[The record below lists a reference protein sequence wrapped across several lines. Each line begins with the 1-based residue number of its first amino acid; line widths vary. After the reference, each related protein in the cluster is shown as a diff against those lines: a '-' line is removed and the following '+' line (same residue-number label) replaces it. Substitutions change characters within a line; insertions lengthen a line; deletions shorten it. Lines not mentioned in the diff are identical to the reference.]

1 MEASFLHGRYVW
13 AAWDVEELAQGEVV
27 ERLEKDRDYLKI
39 SVKGL
44 AWGKKI

>member
-1 MEASFLHGRYVW
+1 VYAS
-13 AAWDVEELAQGEVV
+13 WDVEELAQGETVA
-27 ERLEKDRDYLKI
+27 RLEADRDYLNV